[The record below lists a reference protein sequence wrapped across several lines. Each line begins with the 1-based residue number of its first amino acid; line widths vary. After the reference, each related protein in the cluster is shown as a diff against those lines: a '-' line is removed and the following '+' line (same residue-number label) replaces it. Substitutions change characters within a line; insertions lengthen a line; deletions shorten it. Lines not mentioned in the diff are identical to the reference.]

1 MVPIGGIGKDDG
13 GNISNIQK
21 VFGGLGKILL
31 FLWKT
36 VVCSEIY
43 VFSIY
48 LQMFMPLNS
57 FKDQYY

>member
-31 FLWKT
+31 FLWKN
-36 VVCSEIY
+36 VVCSERY

-48 LQMFMPLNS
+48 LQMFKPLNT